1 MSQSLSFVIAF
12 LFITLA
18 LPAQE
23 KHTLRYDLKPGAT
36 VWMQMVQE
44 MTQNTSRDGKETK
57 IAMTTTMLM
66 EGKATEVKD
75 GVATIEQRY
84 ARIQLKCDS
93 PMLKIDFDSDVEG
106 SKPGQFRNVTDFVGK
121 TGRARVDA
129 QGKMIEFTLSDDIA
143 EDMAGVAVNL
153 KRRFEQQ
160 FVAFPRDPVAVGES
174 WQSAMDFPMDGMGTM
189 KATITNKLL
198 ALQDGVVT
206 VEQTMVM
213 DTSGLK
219 LPTGLKIEV
228 PKASGVTKIALRA
241 FMPVEV
247 TMDMEMKK
255 TGSENVTVGM
265 RIVMKQV
272 AAPLP
277 RKAAEKPAE
286 APKK

>member
-93 PMLKIDFDSDVEG
+93 PMRKIDFDSDVEG
-106 SKPGQFRNVTDFVGK
+106 AKPGQFRKDTDAIPAQTRIIIFDACRTNPDAK
-121 TGRARVDA
+121 SATPSTGFQDERYELAKGTGIIFGA
-129 QGKMIEFTLSDDIA
+129 EFNAPAYEEPSLNH
-143 EDMAGVAVNL
+143 G
-153 KRRFEQQ
+153 
-160 FVAFPRDPVAVGES
+160 AFTAYF
-174 WQSAMDFPMDGMGTM
+174 Q
-189 KATITNKLL
+189 
-198 ALQDGVVT
+198 
-206 VEQTMVM
+206 
-213 DTSGLK
+213 
-219 LPTGLKIEV
+219 
-228 PKASGVTKIALRA
+228 
-241 FMPVEV
+241 
-247 TMDMEMKK
+247 
-255 TGSENVTVGM
+255 
-265 RIVMKQV
+265 
-272 AAPLP
+272 
-277 RKAAEKPAE
+277 
-286 APKK
+286 